1 MPAHVVYS
9 RVDPHP
15 AGFSSFW
22 LQDILRQRL
31 GFDGVIFS
39 DDLSMEGAVATG
51 SFSDRAHAALD
62 AGCDMVLVCNH
73 RAGALEVLDALE
85 HRGQFP
91 EQTRFEA
98 LRGRFTHSWESLH
111 SSADWA
117 LTRGAVE
124 ALVG

>member
-9 RVDPHP
+9 QVDAQP

-31 GFDGVIFS
+31 SFDGVIFS

-51 SFSDRAHAALD
+51 SFSVRAQAALD
-62 AGCDMVLVCNH
+62 AGCDMVLVCNN
-73 RAGALEVLDALE
+73 RVGALEVLDYLE

-91 EQTRFEA
+91 EQARFEA
-98 LRGRFTHSWESLH
+98 LRGRFNHDWESLH
-111 SSADWA
+111 ASADWK
-117 LTRGAVE
+117 LTCNVVTTLA
-124 ALVG
+124 